1 MVSWEEF
8 AHTFGQPFLQQ
19 DAADTR
25 YTHKVVCERL
35 QCVRPTVLT
44 KLCPE
49 PPPSKE
55 SMPAQNKQPETLFST
70 MTFISGDVESKM
82 ILRAVRVHLSSVA
95 AAQ

>member
-1 MVSWEEF
+1 MSQSSTDGILGGVCPHFRAAVS
-8 AHTFGQPFLQQ
+8 ATG
-19 DAADTR
+19 R
-25 YTHKVVCERL
+25 SRHKVHT
-35 QCVRPTVLT
+35 QGDKATVLT

-55 SMPAQNKQPETLFST
+55 SMPAQKKQPETLVST
-70 MTFISGDVESKM
+70 VTFISGDVESKM